1 MKKDVMQAL
10 RNRELVFG
18 LAAILVGIGA
28 IFIIVI
34 VTWQIVPHA
43 LDPAAHAAE
52 GPRSATFLVWGG
64 VVTIAVGVFV
74 GLWPLLQPSEG
85 QPESEPER
93 SRALFGRG
101 LVGLGY
107 VFLLDGILTL
117 IAFAGFAST
126 GILDQIFPVLARD
139 SVAPDVPDLVVGIR
153 LVISLAMSIL
163 GALFF
168 VSNSLRRKR
177 QRDDVYDSSK
187 FWSGL
192 WFRLGEAV
200 IFTVVFFLAFR
211 QQITGGDQF
220 LPLIALLLGMF
231 VTTGETLVFGLAQRV
246 LRAAAALVAS
256 EDAPDRRAD
265 GARPKD
271 AAPQGP
277 GVTAGTTD
285 EAQAQAP
292 PPTVPEER

>member
-1 MKKDVMQAL
+1 
-10 RNRELVFG
+10 
-18 LAAILVGIGA
+18 
-28 IFIIVI
+28 
-34 VTWQIVPHA
+34 
-43 LDPAAHAAE
+43 
-52 GPRSATFLVWGG
+52 
-64 VVTIAVGVFV
+64 
-74 GLWPLLQPSEG
+74 
-85 QPESEPER
+85 
-93 SRALFGRG
+93 
-101 LVGLGY
+101 
-107 VFLLDGILTL
+107 
-117 IAFAGFAST
+117 
-126 GILDQIFPVLARD
+126 
-139 SVAPDVPDLVVGIR
+139 VPDLVVGIR

-168 VSNSLRRKR
+168 VVNSLRRKR

-265 GARPKD
+265 GERRKD

-277 GVTAGTTD
+277 DATAPKTD

-292 PPTVPEER
+292 PPPEPERSGHE

>member
-1 MKKDVMQAL
+1 MTQAL
-10 RNRELVFG
+10 KNRELIFG
-18 LAAILVGIGA
+18 LAATLVGIAA

-34 VTWQIVPHA
+34 VTWQILPHFV
-43 LDPAAHAAE
+43 DPTAQAA
-52 GPRSATFLVWGG
+52 GPRSATFLELG
-64 VVTIAVGVFV
+64 VALILLGVLV
-74 GLWPLLQPSEG
+74 GLVAILQPASW
-85 QPESEPER
+85 QPQNEPER
-93 SRALFGRG
+93 SRVLFGRG

-107 VFLLDGILTL
+107 VFFLDGILTL

-126 GILDQIFPVLARD
+126 GILDQIFPVLAPD
-139 SVAPDVPDLVVGIR
+139 SVAPEVPDRVVGIR
-153 LVISLAMSIL
+153 LVVSLAMSIL

-211 QQITGGDQF
+211 QQTTGGDQF

-256 EDAPDRRAD
+256 EDASDRRAD
-265 GARPKD
+265 GERIKD
-271 AAPQGP
+271 PTPPRSSAAAPK
-277 GVTAGTTD
+277 TD
-285 EAQAQAP
+285 KVQAP
-292 PPTVPEER
+292 PPTEPEER